1 MFTLSASAYQ
11 VLWERLALPQM
22 PIELMVRPR
31 GIEEHERRA
40 EVARGL
46 EELRANGLLDH
57 EETHPEL
64 VLALW
69 LLAHPESTVDGRM
82 WVDRSVRALA
92 VRVKS
97 RAVLGVLTD
106 DRFTVQW
113 IEPGDLAQAA
123 VSVLPPLAAGSGQA
137 VNVPSEVLGAAARAA
152 GESEWALVDA
162 LSAAGVPSGDAR
174 RLGNMIRGRC
184 NGAQFGVTV
193 TDPAGVPRRGSRV
206 VACFDT
212 PAGRY
217 LIEEQRGWTTV
228 APADARRIGVQVE
241 RVLGELSAEV
251 VSRSRRGGSR

>member
-22 PIELMVRPR
+22 PMELMVLPR

-40 EVARGL
+40 EIARGL
-46 EELRANGLLDH
+46 EELRANGLL
-57 EETHPEL
+57 ESSEL
-64 VLALW
+64 ASALWVLAH
-69 LLAHPESTVDGRM
+69 AESTVDGRL
-82 WVDRSVRALA
+82 WNARALTA
-92 VRVKS
+92 RAS
-97 RAVLGVLTD
+97 GRAVLGVLAD
-106 DRFTVQW
+106 DRITVRW
-113 IEPGDLAQAA
+113 IDPGDLARAA
-123 VSVLPPLAAGSGQA
+123 VAVLPPLAAGMGQT
-137 VNVPSEVLGAAARAA
+137 VNVPSEVLGAAARTA
-152 GESEWALVDA
+152 GASEWALVDA

-193 TDPAGVPRRGSRV
+193 ASERGDRV

-228 APADARRIGVQVE
+228 APADAQRIGARVDQV
-241 RVLGELSAEV
+241 LAEV
-251 VSRSRRGGSR
+251 VSRSHRGGSR